1 VGEVLRRISLSKYL
15 KAFRAHEID
24 VDAFV
29 ELAEEDLVKFF
40 IYPLFGGQAFTLLKY
55 ILSKLLLNVLNF
67 CWRSIR

>member
-1 VGEVLRRISLSKYL
+1 
-15 KAFRAHEID
+15 
-24 VDAFV
+24 
-29 ELAEEDLVKFF
+29 LVKFF